1 MRPASP
7 GTGVIAGGSVRV
19 IMELAGVK
27 NILTKILKSKNS
39 ITVAR
44 ATMNGLQKLLQSRI
58 LRQQERQDQGGI
70 MAVKKKTE
78 YPKIKIKLIKSL
90 IGRSDRQQATVKGL
104 GLRKINS
111 EVIREKRP
119 EILGMIR
126 KIEFMLQVEEVGNDQ
141 SK

>member
-1 MRPASP
+1 
-7 GTGVIAGGSVRV
+7 
-19 IMELAGVK
+19 
-27 NILTKILKSKNS
+27 
-39 ITVAR
+39 
-44 ATMNGLQKLLQSRI
+44 
-58 LRQQERQDQGGI
+58 
-70 MAVKKKTE
+70 MAVKKKVV
-78 YPKIKIKLIKSL
+78 YPRLKIKLVKSL

-126 KIEFMLQVEEVGNDQ
+126 KIEFMLQVEEIGNDQ

>member
-1 MRPASP
+1 
-7 GTGVIAGGSVRV
+7 
-19 IMELAGVK
+19 
-27 NILTKILKSKNS
+27 
-39 ITVAR
+39 
-44 ATMNGLQKLLQSRI
+44 
-58 LRQQERQDQGGI
+58 
-70 MAVKKKTE
+70 MAVKKKIE
-78 YPKIKIKLIKSL
+78 YPKIKIKLVKSL

>member
-1 MRPASP
+1 
-7 GTGVIAGGSVRV
+7 
-19 IMELAGVK
+19 
-27 NILTKILKSKNS
+27 
-39 ITVAR
+39 
-44 ATMNGLQKLLQSRI
+44 
-58 LRQQERQDQGGI
+58 
-70 MAVKKKTE
+70 MAVKKKPE
-78 YPKIKIKLIKSL
+78 YSKIKIKLIKSL

-119 EILGMIR
+119 EILGMIK

>member
-1 MRPASP
+1 
-7 GTGVIAGGSVRV
+7 
-19 IMELAGVK
+19 
-27 NILTKILKSKNS
+27 
-39 ITVAR
+39 
-44 ATMNGLQKLLQSRI
+44 
-58 LRQQERQDQGGI
+58 
-70 MAVKKKTE
+70 MAVKKKIE

-111 EVIREKRP
+111 EVIRDKRP
-119 EILGMIR
+119 EILGMIK

>member
-1 MRPASP
+1 
-7 GTGVIAGGSVRV
+7 
-19 IMELAGVK
+19 
-27 NILTKILKSKNS
+27 
-39 ITVAR
+39 
-44 ATMNGLQKLLQSRI
+44 
-58 LRQQERQDQGGI
+58 
-70 MAVKKKTE
+70 MAVKKKVE
-78 YPKIKIKLIKSL
+78 YPRLKIKLIKSL

-126 KIEFMLQVEEVGNDQ
+126 KIEFMLKVEEIDNDQ

>member
-1 MRPASP
+1 
-7 GTGVIAGGSVRV
+7 
-19 IMELAGVK
+19 
-27 NILTKILKSKNS
+27 
-39 ITVAR
+39 
-44 ATMNGLQKLLQSRI
+44 
-58 LRQQERQDQGGI
+58 
-70 MAVKKKTE
+70 MAVKKKVE
-78 YPKIKIKLIKSL
+78 YPKIKIKLVKSL

-119 EILGMIR
+119 EILGMIK

>member
-1 MRPASP
+1 
-7 GTGVIAGGSVRV
+7 
-19 IMELAGVK
+19 
-27 NILTKILKSKNS
+27 
-39 ITVAR
+39 
-44 ATMNGLQKLLQSRI
+44 
-58 LRQQERQDQGGI
+58 
-70 MAVKKKTE
+70 MAVKKKIE
-78 YPKIKIKLIKSL
+78 YPKIKIKLVKSL

-126 KIEFMLQVEEVGNDQ
+126 KIEFMLQVEEVSNDQ

>member
-1 MRPASP
+1 
-7 GTGVIAGGSVRV
+7 
-19 IMELAGVK
+19 
-27 NILTKILKSKNS
+27 
-39 ITVAR
+39 
-44 ATMNGLQKLLQSRI
+44 
-58 LRQQERQDQGGI
+58 

-78 YPKIKIKLIKSL
+78 YPKIKIKLIKSI

-119 EILGMIR
+119 EILGMIK

>member
-1 MRPASP
+1 
-7 GTGVIAGGSVRV
+7 
-19 IMELAGVK
+19 
-27 NILTKILKSKNS
+27 
-39 ITVAR
+39 
-44 ATMNGLQKLLQSRI
+44 
-58 LRQQERQDQGGI
+58 
-70 MAVKKKTE
+70 MAVKKKVE
-78 YPKIKIKLIKSL
+78 YPRLKIKLVKSL

-126 KIEFMLQVEEVGNDQ
+126 KIEFMLQVEEIGNDQ